1 MPHTVPNAPV
11 LYVFPSSTELVDGLA
26 QFIAKAQKESIEKK
40 GRFTIALSGGS
51 LPKQLSGLVDNPAI
65 KWDKWYVPSV
75 LTCPPH
81 SLCFARAR
89 NAHTMTLA
97 NPIADRPQAR
107 LLRRR
112 ARRPARPRGLE
123 PPSLHDRTA

>member
-65 KWDKWYVPSV
+65 KWDKWCV
-75 LTCPPH
+75 
-81 SLCFARAR
+81 
-89 NAHTMTLA
+89 AHT
-97 NPIADRPQAR
+97 
-107 LLRRR
+107 
-112 ARRPARPRGLE
+112 PASPRPRPRAQRL
-123 PPSLHDRTA
+123 PSH